1 AETLAGD
8 LQELVRLR
16 GLIASDRDSLRTDL
30 AGWANE
36 QQRLQALVAARKARL
51 VEVEGGLATERARA
65 AELGNQA
72 KSLKDLLD
80 RIESE
85 VASARKA

>member
-1 AETLAGD
+1 MLTVIRTSMLLGALVPELRGEAETLAGD

-36 QQRLQALVAARKARL
+36 QKRLQALVAARKARL
-51 VEVEGGLATERARA
+51 V
-65 AELGNQA
+65 
-72 KSLKDLLD
+72 
-80 RIESE
+80 
-85 VASARKA
+85 